1 MAEERFQ
8 LLQNG
13 QELQKDDV
21 NLVAKEAALADDRV
35 LAELL
40 RLAPFDGAHVA
51 KAIAPFGHTGASGPT
66 VAPNGASG
74 SALVAPFRAIIGSR
88 TAVQAG
94 AKDTWRDIRSAIYT
108 GSPTSL
114 TGTVAFPPNPSPNPR
129 WDLVYAAV
137 AVDAN
142 GAAMQRFAKDAATK
156 VVNLQTLVTTL
167 TNPVTVG
174 VVPGTPAASPAPPA
188 LPNDS
193 GGTFYVPL
201 ALVHIGPNFG
211 PTSTLSPL
219 DIADIAP
226 VARLARGLGGSVLRP
241 ADVHFEPGGSYLTP
255 ARLGDW
261 GSNGIRSPLALPP
274 SMAGGDSII
283 LALELVDPNFRGW
296 LPDGAVLDH
305 SVDWRN
311 RLFRV
316 HYQLRSAN
324 ATLAWSRTS
333 SPCPTMPSPYR
344 GNVQAP
350 RVQGFDFGQS
360 FQEDGTLFGG
370 FAGAA
375 VFYADPTSATFMAQN
390 TRIVI
395 YVDLATGNLR
405 LSLTG
410 TPAAFALLWIEASAP
425 YPNA

>member
-1 MAEERFQ
+1 MAEDRFQ
-8 LLQNG
+8 LVANG

-40 RLAPFDGAHVA
+40 RLAPFDGARVA
-51 KAIAPFGHTGASGPT
+51 KAILPFGHAGASGPT

-74 SALVAPFRAIIGSR
+74 SALIAPFRAVIGSR
-88 TAVQAG
+88 TPVQGG
-94 AKDTWRDIRSAIYT
+94 AKDTWRDVRSAIYT

-114 TGTVAFPPNPSPNPR
+114 TGTIAFAPNPSTNSR
-129 WDLVYAAV
+129 WDLVYAVV

-142 GAAMQRFAKDAATK
+142 GGAMQRFAKDAATK

-174 VVPGTPAASPAPPA
+174 VVPGTPAAAPAAPA
-188 LPNDS
+188 LPNDA
-193 GGTFYVPL
+193 GGAFYVPL
-201 ALVHIGPNFG
+201 ALVHIAPGFSA
-211 PTSTLSPL
+211 TSTLSPL
-219 DIADIAP
+219 DIADVAP
-226 VARLARGLGGSVLRP
+226 IARLTRGLSGTVLRP
-241 ADVHFEPGGSYLTP
+241 ADVHFEAGGSYLTA

-261 GSNGIRSPLALPP
+261 GTGGNRPPLALPP
-274 SMAGGDSII
+274 SMAGGDAVV
-283 LALELVDPNFRGW
+283 LALQLVDPNDRGW
-296 LPDGAVLDH
+296 IADGAILDH

-333 SPCPTMPSPYR
+333 SPWPTMPSPFR
-344 GNVQAP
+344 GNPQTA
-350 RVQGFDFGQS
+350 RVQGFDFSQS

-375 VFYADPTSATFMAQN
+375 VFVIDQPSAAFMAPN
-390 TRIVI
+390 TRIAV

-405 LSLTG
+405 LATTG
-410 TPAAFALLWIEASAP
+410 TPGAFALLWIEATAP